1 MSSGLSEL
9 PDSERTVLADMAPSA
24 KLVALVLA
32 EHSRMTQQQLAD
44 ETLLSA
50 RTTRHALTEL
60 EDAGI
65 VSSRVSFMDARQRLY
80 SVAGD
85 VAAAETGDEQMLAPE

>member
-1 MSSGLSEL
+1 MSPGLSEL
-9 PDSERTVLADMAPSA
+9 PDPQRAALADLPPSA
-24 KLVALVLA
+24 KLVALALT
-32 EHSRMTQQQLAD
+32 ERGRMTQQQLAE

-60 EDAGI
+60 EDAEI
-65 VSSRVSFMDARQRLY
+65 VTSRVSFMDARQSLY

-85 VAAAETGDEQMLAPE
+85 GAAESEDEPMLTPE

>member
-1 MSSGLSEL
+1 MSPGLSEL
-9 PDSERTVLADMAPSA
+9 PDSERAVLADLAPSA

-32 EHSRMTQQQLAD
+32 EDGRMTQQQLAE
-44 ETLLSA
+44 ETLLSV
-50 RTTRHALTEL
+50 RTARHALAEL

-65 VSSRVSFMDARQRLY
+65 VTSRVSFMDARQRLY

-85 VAAAETGDEQMLAPE
+85 GARDRTEERVPAHR

>member
-1 MSSGLSEL
+1 MSPGLSEL
-9 PDSERTVLADMAPSA
+9 PDPERAALADLAPSA

-32 EHSRMTQQQLAD
+32 ERAPMTQQQLAE
-44 ETLLSA
+44 ETLLSV

-65 VSSRVSFMDARQRLY
+65 VTSRVSFMDARQRLY
-80 SVAGD
+80 SVAVD
-85 VAAAETGDEQMLAPE
+85 VATDRAEEPALTHR

>member
-1 MSSGLSEL
+1 MSPGLSEL
-9 PDSERTVLADMAPSA
+9 PDTQRAVLADQAPSA

-32 EHSRMTQQQLAD
+32 ERGRMTQQQLVD
-44 ETLLSA
+44 ETLLSG

-65 VSSRVSFMDARQRLY
+65 VTSRVSFMDARQHLY
-80 SVAGD
+80 SITGD
-85 VAAAETGDEQMLAPE
+85 VATDRAEELAVTQQ